1 MITGMNHTGFVV
13 RDLDRAVAFYRDV
26 IGLKVVATRERQG
39 KPISQVIG
47 YNNAHL
53 KIVVLSAGDGHLLEL
68 IHYVNPPSAPRP
80 SNERSVIGAAHLA
93 FTVDNIEEAFRHITS
108 HGAIKLNPPVEVAP
122 GRKGCYLQDPEG
134 NWIELLEVRE

>member
-13 RDLDRAVAFYRDV
+13 RDLERAVAFYRDV

-39 KPISQVIG
+39 KPISQVVG
-47 YNNAHL
+47 YDNAHL
-53 KIVVLSAGDGHLLEL
+53 KIAILSAGDGHLLEL
-68 IHYVNPPSAPRP
+68 IQYVNPPGAARP
-80 SNERSVIGAAHLA
+80 SSERSVIGASHLA
-93 FTVDNIEEAFRHITS
+93 FTVDNIEETFRNITER
-108 HGAIKLNPPVEVAP
+108 GGIKLNPPAEVAP